1 MDNIAIIHYDYT
13 ITHQLIFSSVST
25 TDEYNGLCG
34 EYDVRCPASFAS
46 FASSCGGVAVVV
58 VVYDG
63 RLGGD

>member
-13 ITHQLIFSSVST
+13 STHQLIFQGST
-25 TDEYNGLCG
+25 
-34 EYDVRCPASFAS
+34 V
-46 FASSCGGVAVVV
+46 GVALRCVCSCCV